1 MFTSTQSAV
10 WYPVTCSCWKVN
22 VNSVVNSGVS
32 PGGHYM
38 IIELCFLHYILSFKY
53 SLLYLG
59 IFVHQTPWI
68 FYSSPLYNNIHLQ
81 GFSWLRERW
90 LPKIITPLWLMNP
103 LQNCRHQIGSLITFI
118 TSKNTII
125 KDFILC
131 HFVEKKNNV
140 PLRFTRW
147 QYVHQRNVWVHVS
160 QLIKRENDSY
170 NNQELSR

>member
-1 MFTSTQSAV
+1 MFMYTQSIV
-10 WYPVTCSCWKVN
+10 WYPVTYSCWKVN
-22 VNSVVNSGVS
+22 VNSVVNTGVS

-38 IIELCFLHYILSFKY
+38 IIELCFLHYIPSFKY
-53 SLLYLG
+53 SLLYLE
-59 IFVHQTPWI
+59 IFLHQTPWI

-90 LPKIITPLWLMNP
+90 LPKIITRLWLMNP

-131 HFVEKKNNV
+131 HFVGKKKMMSHYILLGDNM
-140 PLRFTRW
+140 F
-147 QYVHQRNVWVHVS
+147 
-160 QLIKRENDSY
+160 IKEMFEYMFYS
-170 NNQELSR
+170 L